1 VFGSSWLLT
10 SGQASAVVNGGMLD
24 LDVVTVSEGDNKFLV
39 AYSDVSNRGAMTATM
54 GQVRGVLMAA

>member
-24 LDVVTVSEGDNKFLV
+24 IDVATVSEGDGKFLV

-54 GQVRGVLMAA
+54 GQVR